1 MLIAGPLPPWT
12 QRVDGGI
19 LLLVAAL
26 FLASVLAHRYW
37 RRVIRLEDELEARD
51 ADHARRADR
60 YREAFRRS
68 PFPAAF
74 ADRAT
79 GLVVEASPGWTDLGL
94 PGPGEPLAA
103 RDPALEEAWR
113 AIPGPA
119 QDGTPALPVILEA
132 GGTRLEAACLG
143 GPSLGLV
150 LLAPEGRAIP
160 R

>member
-51 ADHARRADR
+51 ADHARSADR

-68 PFPAAF
+68 RFPAAF

-79 GLVVEASPGWTDLGL
+79 GLVVEATPGWADLGL
-94 PGPGEPLAA
+94 PGPGELLAA
-103 RDPALEEAWR
+103 GDAALEEAWR

-119 QDGTPALPVILEA
+119 PDGTPAPPVILEA
-132 GGTRLEAACLG
+132 QGVRLDAACLG

-150 LLAPEGRAIP
+150 LLAPEGKAIP